1 MDYPIKESAFRMH
14 SRIGLLC
21 IALAF
26 GLSSCSMAPSV
37 TAPESRLPES
47 FDADGVDFSEDV
59 SAKYWWRAFGDAQLN
74 ALIDTAL
81 VVNLDLEMAA
91 SRVLEVQQAH
101 RITRAAQLPGIQ
113 AGVDGSR
120 QNTPTNT
127 GPTGR
132 FAGSIPGFPD
142 RFDVTSYSASLTL
155 GYELDIW
162 GKARA
167 SSKAALSN
175 WIGVQA
181 DYRAIRMGI
190 IAEVIATYFEIRDQE
205 HLFAAIE
212 QQVDLLEER
221 QELTAVRYER
231 GLASSF
237 ELYAIQQSFDELRTQ
252 APLVEASL
260 FDAQSRLGILLGR
273 TPGEVMGLITE
284 GVFSLP
290 ALPQLPDMLPSEL
303 IRSRP
308 DVMAAEARMEA
319 TRQMI
324 GVRRAEQF
332 PSFSLTA
339 SGGTQSNTLGDL
351 AQTSQKFW
359 LFGVSLTAPVFA
371 AGARRAAVKVAWA
384 QYEQAALAYEKAI
397 LTAFRDV
404 SAALVLLSAE
414 QQRYSASQSSLNAAG
429 ASLDLMNRRFARGV
443 GDYGSLI
450 DSELNHLRAATAMTT
465 AQRSN
470 TLARLTLYRAIGG
483 KWVE

>member
-1 MDYPIKESAFRMH
+1 
-14 SRIGLLC
+14 
-21 IALAF
+21 
-26 GLSSCSMAPSV
+26 
-37 TAPESRLPES
+37 
-47 FDADGVDFSEDV
+47 
-59 SAKYWWRAFGDAQLN
+59 
-74 ALIDTAL
+74 
-81 VVNLDLEMAA
+81 
-91 SRVLEVQQAH
+91 
-101 RITRAAQLPGIQ
+101 
-113 AGVDGSR
+113 
-120 QNTPTNT
+120 
-127 GPTGR
+127 
-132 FAGSIPGFPD
+132 
-142 RFDVTSYSASLTL
+142 
-155 GYELDIW
+155 
-162 GKARA
+162 
-167 SSKAALSN
+167 
-175 WIGVQA
+175 
-181 DYRAIRMGI
+181 
-190 IAEVIATYFEIRDQE
+190 
-205 HLFAAIE
+205 
-212 QQVDLLEER
+212 
-221 QELTAVRYER
+221 
-231 GLASSF
+231 
-237 ELYAIQQSFDELRTQ
+237 
-252 APLVEASL
+252 
-260 FDAQSRLGILLGR
+260 
-273 TPGEVMGLITE
+273 
-284 GVFSLP
+284 
-290 ALPQLPDMLPSEL
+290 
-303 IRSRP
+303 
-308 DVMAAEARMEA
+308 MAAEARMEA

-359 LFGVSLTAPVFA
+359 LFGGSLTAPVFA